1 VKIAIIG
8 TGNVAKNLGKALSKK
23 HEVVFGS
30 RNPEMAK
37 VDINAKVTNIED
49 AAAQGDI
56 IILAIPYKAS
66 DEILQKIK
74 DKARNKVVIDVM
86 NALDENFEWAKGF
99 NESVAE
105 EVAKKLENT
114 KVVKAFNTVFAENM
128 SKGKIGREKLTLLV
142 AGDDEEAKRV
152 VMDLGKEIGFIPVDV
167 GNLKMAR
174 YLEPMALLLIN
185 LGYNKKLGTAIGI
198 KIAGI
203 KDEKNAI

>member
-1 VKIAIIG
+1 MKIAIIG

-23 HEVVFGS
+23 HEVIFGS